1 MRKDLDYAT
10 LSASPARP
18 ATGGGILG
26 RPIDGGNASSSGSS
40 AAFGSCRL
48 SMCLHSQQGILIH
61 NKVL

>member
-1 MRKDLDYAT
+1 MWRDLDYVT

-48 SMCLHSQQGILIH
+48 STCFHSQHGILIR